1 MFNKQINSKNT
12 NYIIQNFN
20 KINIKEIEPTSKNI
34 DKYINDDLN
43 IIVDELVNLIFKE
56 YNIGNDTILIK
67 QQVLDYINNQMITL
81 RQIYIGLLNN
91 QNNSNSICLL
101 GYFKYHGIETD
112 LNKQKA
118 IELYQKAA
126 KLENKLAQ
134 LNFIDELFYVKDI
147 KKDPILAFELSK
159 KLAEEGYACGMYN
172 LGLCYENGFG
182 TNFDGEKAFESYQK
196 AADLGNYN
204 GIINLG
210 WCYIDGIGTDINNE
224 QAFKLHKNAA
234 DLGSVNGMRCL
245 GWCYYEGIGT
255 DVNKEKAFELY
266 QKAANLG
273 NDIAQCDLALMYQIG
288 DGIKKDIDQAIH
300 WYKKAAAQ
308 GNKCAQNKLKELLK
322 K

>member
-1 MFNKQINSKNT
+1 MFNRQINSKNT

-20 KINIKEIEPTSKNI
+20 KINIKEIELTSKNI

-56 YNIGNDTILIK
+56 HDIGNDTILIK
-67 QQVLDYINNQMITL
+67 QQVFDYINSRMITL
-81 RQIYIGLLNN
+81 QQIYTWLLNN
-91 QNNSNSICLL
+91 QINSNSICLL
-101 GYFKYHGIETD
+101 GYFKHHGIETD

-126 KLENKLAQ
+126 ELENKLAQ
-134 LNFIDELFYVKDI
+134 LNLIDELFYGKDI
-147 KKDPILAFELSK
+147 KKDYILAFKLSK
-159 KLAEEGYACGMYN
+159 KLAEEGYACGINN
-172 LGLCYENGFG
+172 LGFCYENGFG
-182 TNFDGEKAFESYQK
+182 TDYDEKKAFDLYQK
-196 AADLGNYN
+196 AADLGNFN

-210 WCYIDGIGTDINNE
+210 WCYG
-224 QAFKLHKNAA
+224 
-234 DLGSVNGMRCL
+234 
-245 GWCYYEGIGT
+245 EGIGT

-273 NDIAQCDLALMYQIG
+273 NNIAQCDLALTYQIG
-288 DGIKKDIDQAIH
+288 DGIKKNIDQAIY